1 MTKIGRMTDW
11 RINKETLIRT
21 RNWSGLYAFE
31 EYKYYTEN
39 NLKQQLGEKNKSN
52 GIYNTYHSPLS
63 QEWVDGRY

>member
-1 MTKIGRMTDW
+1 MGRMTDW

-39 NLKQQLGEKNKSN
+39 NLKQQLREKKTKAMGHITPTIVHYPRN
-52 GIYNTYHSPLS
+52 G
-63 QEWVDGRY
+63 